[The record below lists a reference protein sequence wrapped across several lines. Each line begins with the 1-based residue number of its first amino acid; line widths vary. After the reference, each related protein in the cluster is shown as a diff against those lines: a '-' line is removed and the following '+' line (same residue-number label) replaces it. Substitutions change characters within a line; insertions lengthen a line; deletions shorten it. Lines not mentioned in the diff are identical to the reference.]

1 MPPIRKLQLTTV
13 GASIVEHTLSQK
25 LPAEVV
31 IRTDPGNTGTI
42 QFEVSSQ
49 TVTDFSGQH
58 AYPADKEIYLTM
70 GRGDKLY
77 TLASGANQS
86 FITEY

>member
-1 MPPIRKLQLTTV
+1 MQLTTV
-13 GASIVEHTLSQK
+13 GNTVIEHTLSQK
-25 LPAEVV
+25 SPVEVI
-31 IRTDPGNTGTI
+31 IRTAPGNTGTI

-49 TVTDFSGQH
+49 TVTDLSGQH